1 MQHQGAF
8 LRQRPVRSCSSRGSM
23 VGPSSSLL
31 LQMGCSPLQPHISR
45 LVSHLQPPGRSTSRE
60 RRAVPH
66 GSTAGSESWWGG
78 WRARGRA
85 TCGISVSAPGPS
97 PESPQAAGKG
107 ERGRESS
114 FTPSTRVCA
123 PTTSPPTSR
132 SNPSFLLGKQPLWGA
147 DGSLAAPTTWACG
160 MGTPKCRNPTAGQQ
174 AGILPRRPARSAAMT
189 RHQSRAGLGSCFPTF
204 AAAGGRPGKPPRA
217 LNRVW
222 KHLHSPGWEEA
233 AGHPRGCAGL
243 GRKGAMSGAA
253 CVVGT
258 DDLAQPSFLHRC

>member
-1 MQHQGAF
+1 MGVWWVLA
-8 LRQRPVRSCSSRGSM
+8 V
-23 VGPSSSLL
+23 PSSSSKW
-31 LQMGCSPLQPHISR
+31 GAPPCSPIF
-45 LVSHLQPPGRSTSRE
+45 PGWFPTCSPQQKHE
-60 RRAVPH
+60 PGVPCRAVPH

-85 TCGISVSAPGPS
+85 TCGILVSAPGPS

-107 ERGRESS
+107 ELGRESS
-114 FTPSTRVCA
+114 FTPSTRVRA

-132 SNPSFLLGKQPLWGA
+132 SNPSFLLGKQPLWGT
-147 DGSLAAPTTWACG
+147 DGAAAGAWQHWQPGFAEWGPPSA
-160 MGTPKCRNPTAGQQ
+160 TAGQQ

-243 GRKGAMSGAA
+243 GREGAMSGAA

-258 DDLAQPSFLHRC
+258 DDLAQPSFLRRC